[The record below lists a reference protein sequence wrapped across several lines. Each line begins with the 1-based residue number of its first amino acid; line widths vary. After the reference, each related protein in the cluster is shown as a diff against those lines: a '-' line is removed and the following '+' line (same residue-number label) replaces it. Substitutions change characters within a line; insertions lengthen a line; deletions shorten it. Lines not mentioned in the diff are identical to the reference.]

1 MATTS
6 TPDGADNFS
15 LENHTHTYTPGV
27 SKYDSGY
34 ANSHGGTAV
43 ADHATLTITHSL
55 GTSAILAQVFIAD
68 DAAGSN
74 NVMLNNQTDGS
85 GANLYDYQIKFVTA
99 NTFVIQLNVSGWT
112 EAPAPPTTA
121 AQYDTFNGKFLRV
134 VVLA

>member
-99 NTFVIQLNVSGWT
+99 NTFVIQLNV
-112 EAPAPPTTA
+112 
-121 AQYDTFNGKFLRV
+121 
-134 VVLA
+134 